1 MTTKSKYVKLTKKA
15 VEDMFDECNVLY
27 FNNEVEKPKKFETW
41 TPSKRT
47 LGLTRPLW
55 ESKKRRWVAAL
66 HISRRYNWTEENLRH
81 VVVHEMI
88 HMLIRDYAE
97 PLTFWQRLPFI
108 GRWFLTE
115 HDQRF
120 IDKMNEINDKF
131 GLNIKVRFPEM
142 RAEFKG

>member
-15 VEDMFDECNVLY
+15 VEDMFDECNALY

-41 TPSKRT
+41 TPDRRC
-47 LGLTRPLW
+47 LGLSRPMMNNRTGKIN
-55 ESKKRRWVAAL
+55 SAL
-66 HISRRYNWTEENLRH
+66 HISRLYNWTEQNLRY

-88 HMLIRDYAE
+88 HLYIDDYKE
-97 PLTFWQRLPFI
+97 PLTILQRLPII
-108 GRWFLTE
+108 GRWFMTE